1 MRRATRGI
9 GRRAFLRG
17 AGVCLALPWLESWGP
32 REARAQGRGQRARRL
47 VAFFAPNGL
56 QPDRW
61 WPSTTG
67 ADFELSPVLQPFT
80 ALRRQLLLVR
90 GLENAAAADG
100 EDGDHL
106 RGTGTFL
113 TCTRLPKGDVPLA
126 NGPSLE
132 QVAVRA
138 LAPNTRFPS
147 LQLGLEQKG
156 GTGLCDA
163 DYACAYDRHISWN
176 DANTPLPKM
185 IDPRLVFERLF
196 AGADQ
201 RMSAIELGRRRA
213 QKQSVLDVVR
223 EQAQALAQKTSQRD
237 RRKIDEYLTGLRE
250 LELLVQ
256 SEGVAGQ
263 CAVGLPEANAG
274 RDLGKTMKAMN
285 ELMAAAL
292 TCDLTR
298 FITFM
303 IGDST
308 STRGHAFLGAP
319 ESHHELSHHGG
330 DPATLAKLD
339 AIVTW
344 ELTQFAEL
352 ATRLS
357 HVEEE
362 DGSVLD
368 HTILL
373 LSSDVVDGDR
383 HDHHDLPVI
392 LVGGSAGALAT
403 GQHAHF
409 GGREPLA
416 NLYLT
421 ILEALGV
428 QAPQFGDDGTRV
440 LAALR
445 GPA

>member
-1 MRRATRGI
+1 MVAF

-17 AGVCLALPWLESWGP
+17 AGVCLALPWLESVGP
-32 REARAQGRGQRARRL
+32 REARAQGRGQKARRL

-56 QPDRW
+56 QPGRW
-61 WPSTTG
+61 WPTG
-67 ADFELSPVLQPFT
+67 TGPNFELSPVLQSF
-80 ALRRQLLLVR
+80 AEQRRQLLLVS

-106 RGTGTFL
+106 RGTGTSL
-113 TCTRLPKGDVPLA
+113 TCTRLPKVDSPLA

-147 LQLGLEQKG
+147 LQLGLEQKAG
-156 GTGLCDA
+156 GGLCDA
-163 DYACAYDRHISWN
+163 DYACAYDRNISWN

-196 AGADQ
+196 AGSDQ
-201 RMSAIELGRRRA
+201 RMSALELGRRRA
-213 QKQSVLDVVR
+213 EKRSVLDAVR
-223 EQAQALAQKTSQRD
+223 GQAQALAGKTSQRD
-237 RRKIDEYLTGLRE
+237 RRKVDEYLTGIRE
-250 LELLVQ
+250 LELLVE

-263 CAVGLPEANAG
+263 CAVNPPEANRG
-274 RDLGKTMKAMN
+274 QDLEKTMKAMN
-285 ELMAAAL
+285 GLMAAAL
-292 TCDLTR
+292 SCDLTR

-330 DPATLAKLD
+330 DEEKLAKLD

-344 ELTQFAEL
+344 EVAQLAEL

-362 DGSVLD
+362 DGTVLD
-368 HTILL
+368 HSILL
-373 LSSDVVDGDR
+373 LMSDVVDGDR
-383 HDHHDLPVI
+383 HDHHDQPV
-392 LVGGSAGALAT
+392 LLAGGGGGALAT
-403 GQHAHF
+403 GQHVRY
-409 GGREPLA
+409 GGKEPLA
-416 NLYLT
+416 NLHLT

-428 QAPQFGDDGTRV
+428 QAPQFGDDGTRI
-440 LAALR
+440 LSELR

>member
-1 MRRATRGI
+1 MGSL
-9 GRRAFLRG
+9 GRRAFLKG
-17 AGVCLALPWLESWGP
+17 AGVCVALPWLESVGG
-32 REARAQGRGQRARRL
+32 REARAQGRGQKARRL

-67 ADFELSPVLQPFT
+67 ADFELPSVLGAFAEQ
-80 ALRRQLLLVR
+80 RRQLLLVR
-90 GLENAAAADG
+90 GLENAAADDG

-138 LAPNTRFPS
+138 LAPGTRFPS

-156 GTGLCDA
+156 GSGLCDA
-163 DYACAYDRHISWN
+163 NYACAYDRHISWN

-196 AGADQ
+196 AGSDQ
-201 RMSAIELGRRRA
+201 RRNAVELGRRRA
-213 QKQSVLDVVR
+213 QKRSVLDAVR
-223 EQAQALAQKTSQRD
+223 EQAQALAHRTSQRD
-237 RRKIDEYLTGLRE
+237 RRKIDEYLTGLRA
-250 LELLVQ
+250 LELLVE

-263 CAVGLPEANAG
+263 CAVGPPAANNG
-274 RDLGKTMKAMN
+274 RDVEKTMKAMN

-308 STRGHAFLGAP
+308 STRGHGFLGVP
-319 ESHHELSHHGG
+319 EAHHELSHHGD
-330 DPATLAKLD
+330 DPKKLAKLD

-344 ELTQFAEL
+344 EVAQMAEL
-352 ATRLS
+352 VTRLS

-362 DGSVLD
+362 EGSVLD
-368 HTILL
+368 HTVLL
-373 LSSDVVDGDR
+373 LSTDVVDGDR

-392 LVGGSAGALAT
+392 MAGGGGGALAT
-403 GQHAHF
+403 GQHVRY
-409 GGREPLA
+409 GGKEPLA

-428 QAPQFGDDGTRV
+428 PAPQFGDDGTRV
-440 LAALR
+440 LTELR